1 MRNIRQEC
9 SHILYEIPWSTSGIL
24 DQGLKYMNEIP
35 KYNEWNHNT
44 RPAGECIMVSWVVF
58 WDFMNVFE
66 NLVLKPRVGHG
77 IFDLHNNCNPNT
89 LCGEWYLDNVLWK
102 LTSGIWKLYYEN
114 SLCGEWYLENVLW
127 KLTSEIWKLYYEN
140 SLCGE
145 WDMNHISLST
155 HRVRYEP
162 YLTLWTVGYEPYLT
176 LWT

>member
-1 MRNIRQEC
+1 
-9 SHILYEIPWSTSGIL
+9 
-24 DQGLKYMNEIP
+24 MNEIP

-114 SLCGEWYLENVLW
+114 SLYGEWYLENVLW

-145 WDMNHISLST
+145 WDMNHISLCG
-155 HRVRYEP
+155 P
-162 YLTLWTVGYEPYLT
+162 NTLQTTSRECIMPKMWGLYFGLQCCVIV
-176 LWT
+176 